1 MKSLRKNVLTV
12 LFTGFVFSFAVAQ
25 TLTQTVKGKVLDAE
39 TGAPL
44 LGANVIVLNID
55 PAKGAITDEDGYF
68 RLEDI
73 PVGRASFQ
81 FTYLGYED
89 FVVSE
94 ILIGSAKEVE
104 LIVNLTEALN
114 QLDEVVLVAPTDNIN
129 PNNKLATV
137 SARSFSVEETKR
149 FPASVSDPGRMAL
162 SFAGVTNS
170 DDTSNEIIIRG
181 NAPNQLLW
189 RIEGIEVPEPN
200 HFSEEGY
207 SPGNVSLISSNML
220 GKSDFFTGA
229 FPATYGNALSGVF
242 DINLRNGNNEKA
254 EYAFQF
260 GVLGTDLT
268 AEGPFSKKYKGSYLI
283 NYRYSTIALLNQIVD
298 VTPGATP
305 TYQDVSIKLNLPLG
319 EKTNLSIWGIGGIS
333 DEDEAPYIKDD
344 FRSEQIFKSKT
355 YMSGLTLSHFLKN
368 NDKLEARISYS
379 GNASDYV
386 EEGTEIS
393 TGDTFGDS
401 DILRNSALRVSLD
414 YTKKIN
420 AKTTINAGV
429 IGSLLKYNVLT
440 DETINGLTRDVV
452 REDGNGSM
460 GQAYVQTKYR
470 FNTDLS
476 TTFGLHGTYFS
487 VNEDFVIEPR
497 LGLEW
502 KVSQNHTLSAGV
514 GIHSRRMPLN
524 QYFIRIG
531 NNTPNSNLDLMQA
544 THYIIGHD
552 WRVIKNGH
560 IKVELYYQDLN
571 KVAIINDPNLT
582 GSYLNGR
589 FLEEALTDSG
599 KGKNYGLEVTFE
611 KFFSRQYY
619 FLATAS
625 LYDTQY
631 RAADGNWYDSA
642 YNYSYTFNLVG
653 GKEFTV
659 GKKRNNTIGVNA
671 KTLLNGGKR
680 ATPINQVVFNQT
692 GDIVLDQSLRNT
704 IELDAYFRVDASIYY
719 RLNRPKAAHRI
730 SLDLQNATNRENVDD
745 AFYNDTTGLLETS
758 FQLSLIP
765 FLNYRLEF

>member
-12 LFTGFVFSFAVAQ
+12 LLTVFVFSFMVAQ

-242 DINLRNGNNEKA
+242 DINLRNGNNEKG

-333 DEDEAPYIKDD
+333 DEDEAPYIEDD

-420 AKTTINAGV
+420 AKTTINTGV

-460 GQAYVQTKYR
+460 GQAYVQAKYR

-745 AFYNDTTGLLETS
+745 AFYNETTGLLETS